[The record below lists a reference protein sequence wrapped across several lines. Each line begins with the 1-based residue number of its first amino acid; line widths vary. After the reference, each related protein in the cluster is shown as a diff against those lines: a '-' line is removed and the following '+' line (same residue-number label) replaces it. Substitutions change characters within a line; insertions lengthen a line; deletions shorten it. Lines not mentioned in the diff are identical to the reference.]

1 VRRNTGCLAGL
12 YFRTGEARLRRIAL
26 ALLKFYQRHLRR
38 FHNKECIY
46 TPSCS
51 DYGVLAIGK
60 FGVVRG
66 GYITVLRIKR
76 CNGALY
82 QGGVDYP

>member
-1 VRRNTGCLAGL
+1 MWVGL
-12 YFRTGEARLRRIAL
+12 YFGKRETGLRKIIVGL
-26 ALLKFYQRHLRR
+26 IKFYQRHLRS

-51 DYGVLAIGK
+51 EYGVLAISK

-66 GYITVLRIKR
+66 GYLTLLRIKR

-82 QGGVDYP
+82 KGGVDYP